1 MLLSKQFGSAFKWQQ
16 VAAKVRWENHKT
28 PDVCLYPAEFQI
40 PLCIQ
45 LLAYKKRI
53 IISKF
58 FSRSNKTKGVLIADH
73 LIRSGWNRNSVPV
86 FLHRA
91 SLCGKKC
98 SSDWWIRRNRSAPST
113 STKGERQLSYR
124 SSSAPRRSSKTL
136 FAQWRATRANKGN
149 RLFLS
154 KPIWLEC

>member
-1 MLLSKQFGSAFKWQQ
+1 MMMRNPQNGW
-16 VAAKVRWENHKT
+16 
-28 PDVCLYPAEFQI
+28 CLYV
-40 PLCIQ
+40 CIQ
-45 LLAYKKRI
+45 QNFKSPLYRFTIMLAYKKRI

-73 LIRSGWNRNSVPV
+73 LIRSGWDRNSVPV
-86 FLHRA
+86 FLHSA

-136 FAQWRATRANKGN
+136 FARALHNGERREQTKATDCFLANRYDWN
-149 RLFLS
+149 VNTS
-154 KPIWLEC
+154 

>member
-1 MLLSKQFGSAFKWQQ
+1 MKLTVWSSLKISASCSCCYMMMRNPQNAWCMC
-16 VAAKVRWENHKT
+16 VSSRISNPH
-28 PDVCLYPAEFQI
+28 
-40 PLCIQ
+40 CIGRPTV

-58 FSRSNKTKGVLIADH
+58 FSWSNKTKGVLIADH
-73 LIRSGWNRNSVPV
+73 LIRSGWDRNSVPV
-86 FLHRA
+86 FLRRA

-136 FAQWRATRANKGN
+136 FARAFTMASDE
-149 RLFLS
+149 S
-154 KPIWLEC
+154 KQRRPTVS

>member
-1 MLLSKQFGSAFKWQQ
+1 MKLTVWSSLKISASCSCCCIWW
-16 VAAKVRWENHKT
+16 WETHKT
-28 PDVCLYPAEFQI
+28 PDTCMCVSSRISNPH
-40 PLCIQ
+40 CIGTV

-73 LIRSGWNRNSVPV
+73 LIRSGWDRNSVPV
-86 FLHRA
+86 FLRRA

-124 SSSAPRRSSKTL
+124 SSSAPRRSSK
-136 FAQWRATRANKGN
+136 R
-149 RLFLS
+149 FLRVHCTMASDES
-154 KPIWLEC
+154 KQRRPTVS